1 MGSCMPLN
9 SHKSTTLCTEDSF
22 TEFHWFW
29 NSFTDKWLCLS
40 ITCQKSHSF
49 KKLCMH
55 WSTIV
60 SDDSIL
66 LCWSNLQSVGQFANC
81 CSREI
86 ANPIA
91 LLPLRKF
98 LQHPDELDRPCSSVK
113 PVLQL
118 VEPVGRTY
126 AANVGESVLSDQ
138 GVEGVPNNLPMADWS
153 FPQRGHSAPHLRASW
168 LEREL

>member
-1 MGSCMPLN
+1 
-9 SHKSTTLCTEDSF
+9 
-22 TEFHWFW
+22 
-29 NSFTDKWLCLS
+29 
-40 ITCQKSHSF
+40 
-49 KKLCMH
+49 MH
-55 WSTIV
+55 WPTIV
-60 SDDSIL
+60 SDDSTL
-66 LCWSNLQSVGQFANC
+66 LCWSNLQSVGRFANC

-153 FPQRGHSAPHLRASW
+153 FPQRGHSAPHLLASKCLKNPVSLVW
-168 LEREL
+168 KGGEDSRSWAVTTSTWAQNALQLPDISREAH